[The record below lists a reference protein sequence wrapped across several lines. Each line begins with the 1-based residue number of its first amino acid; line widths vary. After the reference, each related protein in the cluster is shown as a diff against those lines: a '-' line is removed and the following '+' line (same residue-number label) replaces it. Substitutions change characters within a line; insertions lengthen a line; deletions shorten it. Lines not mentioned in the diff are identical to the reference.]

1 MANDIEVLDEVTE
14 KHEAISNKI
23 KNYEDELSHLPE
35 AVKRAIIKGRLQRE
49 LKDNSNQDSE

>member
-1 MANDIEVLDEVTE
+1 MIVHGAE
-14 KHEAISNKI
+14 NKI
-23 KNYEDELSHLPE
+23 KIYEDELSHLTE

>member
-1 MANDIEVLDEVTE
+1 MDIEVLDEVTE